1 MTKDDVLYL
10 QIKPRLVDFLKIAG
24 VPYWEPSLTVCPHCG
39 EQAGILM
46 DFMWRC
52 SHCKEQGDVVDY
64 VMTLEH
70 METRPAAIKR
80 ICRALQVK
88 ITTLEALNVKDLMDK
103 KFDAAEAIVDGLIGK
118 GVYLLAGAPKIGK
131 SWLMLWL
138 AHRVSIGESVWE
150 FQSRKSDVLYISLED
165 PERRI
170 QSRVAEITRGETG
183 NLWFAT
189 ETELVGR
196 GFEEQISGFLI
207 EHHSVKFIIV
217 DTLQRVRQLRA
228 DQYNYA
234 GDYEVISQMKSLAD
248 RFGITILLV
257 HHTRKA
263 DATDP
268 LDVVSGTTGTVEFGL
283 PQLPGHC
290 SQPPKLSP
298 PGETESRGITEAL
311 LKGSPPRG
319 SPWPILVRP
328 EAEQEGGGF
337 GQ

>member
-1 MTKDDVLYL
+1 M
-10 QIKPRLVDFLKIAG
+10 
-24 VPYWEPSLTVCPHCG
+24 
-39 EQAGILM
+39 
-46 DFMWRC
+46 
-52 SHCKEQGDVVDY
+52 
-64 VMTLEH
+64 
-70 METRPAAIKR
+70 
-80 ICRALQVK
+80 
-88 ITTLEALNVKDLMDK
+88 
-103 KFDAAEAIVDGLIGK
+103 
-118 GVYLLAGAPKIGK
+118 
-131 SWLMLWL
+131 
-138 AHRVSIGESVWE
+138 
-150 FQSRKSDVLYISLED
+150 YISLED

-268 LDVVSGTTGTVEFGL
+268 LDVVSGTTGITGAVDGVLVLIKDDRTSYEATLYVTGRDVTDK
-283 PQLPGHC
+283 QLRLRFDNNSRLWQFCGYGNEKMNAC
-290 SQPPKLSP
+290 DKLFVAIDSMLDEKGAFSGTASTLLSQLSNY
-298 PGETESRGITEAL
+298 GELKITSPNAL
-311 LKGSPPRG
+311 TRLLNSNRSTLAYELGVSYTTTRTA
-319 SPWPILVRP
+319 SERLICLTR
-328 EAEQEGGGF
+328 ADDIFQN
-337 GQ
+337 